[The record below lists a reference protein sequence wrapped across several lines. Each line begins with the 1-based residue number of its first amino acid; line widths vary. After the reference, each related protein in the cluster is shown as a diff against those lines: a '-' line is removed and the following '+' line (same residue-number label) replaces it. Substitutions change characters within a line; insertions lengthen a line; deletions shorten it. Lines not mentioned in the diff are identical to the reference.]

1 MSSYKILGSF
11 GSTCSRTVMAT
22 LLECGQTYEMQT
34 IDFAKGEHKSAEYLA
49 KHQPFGQVP
58 VLYDGDFRIFE
69 SRAIARYVASKH
81 QNDSLY
87 PADLKKRA
95 IVEQWL
101 SVNQSN
107 AGPISAVV
115 GEFFFGPMF
124 TGQAGDSNK
133 IPAMKEALNKLF
145 DILEAQLKTTKFL
158 AGENFTLADLVW
170 LPYLDY
176 MTTKCAGF
184 ETPFEGHA
192 HLKAWYASCTSRASW
207 KKATE
212 KGFF

>member
-1 MSSYKILGSF
+1 MSSYKILGLH

-22 LLECGQTYEMQT
+22 LYECGQTFEMQS
-34 IDFAKGEHKSAEYLA
+34 IDFAHGEHKSAEYLA
-49 KHQPFGQVP
+49 KHQPFGQIP
-58 VLYDGDFRIFE
+58 VFYDGDFRIFE
-69 SRAIARYVASKH
+69 SRAVARYIASKH

-107 AGPISAVV
+107 AGPVSAIV
-115 GEFFFGPMF
+115 GEFYFGPLF
-124 TGQAGDSNK
+124 AGKAGDTTK
-133 IPAMKEALNKLF
+133 IPAMTEALNKLF
-145 DILEAQLKTTKFL
+145 DILEAQLKTTKYL
-158 AGENFTLADLVW
+158 AGEDFTLADLVW

-184 ETPFEGHA
+184 EKPFEGHS
-192 HLKAWYASCTSRASW
+192 HLKAWYAACSGRASW

-212 KGFF
+212 KGF